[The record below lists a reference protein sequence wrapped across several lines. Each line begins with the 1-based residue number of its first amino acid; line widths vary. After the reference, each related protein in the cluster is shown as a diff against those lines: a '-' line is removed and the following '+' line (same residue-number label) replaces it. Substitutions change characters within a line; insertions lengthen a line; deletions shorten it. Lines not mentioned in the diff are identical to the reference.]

1 MGRQSLIAGRLR
13 NPLGCGAGDLIGLR
27 RTMSLLVDGLITGV
41 NCFPELVGP
50 LDPP

>member
-13 NPLGCGAGDLIGLR
+13 KPLVCGAGHLIGR
-27 RTMSLLVDGLITGV
+27 MMSFLVDGLITGV
-41 NCFPELVGP
+41 NYFPELVGP

>member
-13 NPLGCGAGDLIGLR
+13 KPWSAARSHLIGR
-27 RTMSLLVDGLITGV
+27 MMSFLVDGLITGV
-41 NCFPELVGP
+41 NYFPELVGP